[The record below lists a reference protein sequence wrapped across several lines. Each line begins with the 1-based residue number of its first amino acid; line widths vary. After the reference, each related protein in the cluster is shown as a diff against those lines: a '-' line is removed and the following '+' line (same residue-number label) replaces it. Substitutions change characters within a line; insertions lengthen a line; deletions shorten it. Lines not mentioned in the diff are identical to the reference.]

1 MKSVIAKRTPGY
13 RIEVFLLKIK
23 AALYAMLHL
32 SDLLRILRLRGG
44 FEGIQLKQAE
54 LLKIYHAINQ
64 FESCRMLVFGMG
76 YDSPFWHRINSKGST
91 VFLENLEPWYEKIC
105 SMHPELEA
113 YLVSYPCKITQWQE
127 LLEKP
132 EGLVMELPEVVRGS
146 SWDVILVDGPQGHKY
161 SEEVPG
167 RMSSIFE
174 ASRLVKQNGYVF
186 VHDAERIVEKTYS
199 QHFLGKEHFQE
210 KVRGR
215 AMLRIYRF

>member
-1 MKSVIAKRTPGY
+1 MRNVIAKKIPGD

-23 AALYAMLHL
+23 AALYAMFHVG
-32 SDLLRILRLRGG
+32 DLIRILRLRGA

-54 LLKIYHAINQ
+54 LLKICHAINK

-76 YDSPFWHRINSKGST
+76 YDSAFWHRINNRGRT
-91 VFLENLEPWYEKIC
+91 VFLEDLEPWYDRIC

-113 YLVSYPCKITQWQE
+113 HLISYPCKITQWQE
-127 LLEKP
+127 LLEQP
-132 EGLVMELPEVVRGS
+132 DGLAMELPETVRGT

-161 SEEVPG
+161 SDEVPG

-174 ASRLVKQNGYVF
+174 ASRLVKKNAYVF
-186 VHDAERIVEKTYS
+186 VHDAERIVEKIYS
-199 QHFLGKEHFQE
+199 QHFLGKDNFHE